1 MKVRYYGRK
10 ETKHTVSWSGGS
22 EHEKAQWDCGSQTTA
37 PIRCVDQASQI
48 YQDQSEEGYT
58 HVDLVRRQTF
68 SVAVFVQGLFWP
80 HMATITNHRFNL
92 FHIPPDRTLHSL
104 QRLNNRLQL
113 QSLSFVAKI
122 AAWKCLYKMSLGP
135 LLFWLDKS

>member
-1 MKVRYYGRK
+1 VGEEKQNTLCRGQEDVNTRK
-10 ETKHTVSWSGGS
+10 RSGIV
-22 EHEKAQWDCGSQTTA
+22 EARRRH

-48 YQDQSEEGYT
+48 YQDQSEGYT

-80 HMATITNHRFNL
+80 HMATITNHRFNF

-104 QRLNNRLQL
+104 PRLNNRLRL

-122 AAWKCLYKMSLGP
+122 AA
-135 LLFWLDKS
+135 